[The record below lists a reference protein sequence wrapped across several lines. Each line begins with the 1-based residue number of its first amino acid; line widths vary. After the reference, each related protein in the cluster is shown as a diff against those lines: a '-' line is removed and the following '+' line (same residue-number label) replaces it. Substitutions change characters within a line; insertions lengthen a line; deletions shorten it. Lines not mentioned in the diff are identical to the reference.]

1 MSEYT
6 PTTEQV
12 REAYSLDPYIDYYDP
27 VNAGALHAQARRDF
41 DRWLAAHDRETAR
54 KAWDEAADTY
64 ERDALIGWA
73 TDTPPSNPYKETT
86 DEH

>member
-12 REAYSLDPYIDYYDP
+12 RQFWASDGNFQPAAKSYDYYES
-27 VNAGALHAQARRDF
+27 LLEF

-54 KAWDEAADTY
+54 KAWDEGYDRAVATHCDAD
-64 ERDALIGWA
+64 DCDISGA
-73 TDTPPSNPYKETT
+73 NPYTETAG
-86 DEH
+86 E